1 VHSAETFAQL
11 LKLRQPGVT
20 VKLVPDVGHTML
32 TWRALLPGMLQWM
45 TTGLNQQVAEYN
57 SPAAQARR
65 AAAAQ
70 ARARAAQLD
79 QHRSQRPVPGDS
91 APHGTDTQAH
101 ARTRGYSS
109 PHATGAAGA

>member
-1 VHSAETFAQL
+1 
-11 LKLRQPGVT
+11 
-20 VKLVPDVGHTML
+20 
-32 TWRALLPGMLQWM
+32 MLQWM

-65 AAAAQ
+65 AAAAP
-70 ARARAAQLD
+70 APARAAQLD

-101 ARTRGYSS
+101 ARTRSYSAS
-109 PHATGAAGA
+109 PASPASPASGAAGA